1 MQEEYSIF
9 RRFPTLELALE
20 IKELLEDN
28 DIDVVIDD
36 NVPPVDVTFS
46 GSTLQH
52 KIELRI
58 NEADFEKA
66 EDILEQHSNAVLDEI
81 DKDYYL
87 FSFTDEELYDVLL
100 KSDEWSSLDYA
111 LAQKLLKERGK
122 SIDKELLI
130 SLKKQR
136 LEELAKPDDNQ
147 QAWIIAGYIFSILG
161 GFLGLIIG
169 YFLWTSKKT
178 LPNGQKVD
186 SYSLKDKKHGKRIFY
201 IGVIIAPIVLIMK
214 MLSYF

>member
-186 SYSLKDKKHGKRIFY
+186 SYSLKDKKHDKGIFY

>member
-20 IKELLEDN
+20 IKELLEKN
-28 DIDVVIDD
+28 NIEVILDD

-58 NEADFEKA
+58 AETNFEKA
-66 EDILEQHSNAVLDEI
+66 DDILEQHSNAVLDEI

-87 FSFTDEELYDVLL
+87 FNFTDEELYDVLL
-100 KSDEWSSLDYA
+100 KSDEWSSLDYT

-147 QAWIIAGYIFSILG
+147 QSWIIAGYIFSILG
-161 GFLGLIIG
+161 GFLGLSLVTFYG
-169 YFLWTSKKT
+169 HQRRLYLMVKK
-178 LPNGQKVD
+178 
-186 SYSLKDKKHGKRIFY
+186 
-201 IGVIIAPIVLIMK
+201 LI
-214 MLSYF
+214 LIH

>member
-9 RRFPTLELALE
+9 RRFPTLELAVE
-20 IKELLEDN
+20 IKGLLEN
-28 DIDVVIDD
+28 NNIDVILDD

-46 GSTLQH
+46 GSTIQH

-58 NEADFEKA
+58 A
-66 EDILEQHSNAVLDEI
+66 EENFNRAEEILEQHSNAVLDDI

-87 FSFTDEELYDVLL
+87 FSFNNEELYDVLL
-100 KSDEWSSLDYA
+100 KSDEWSSLDYM
-111 LAQKLLKERGK
+111 LAQKVLKERGQ
-122 SIDKELLI
+122 SIDKELLT

-136 LEELAKPDDNQ
+136 LEELAQPDKNQ
-147 QAWIIAGYIFSILG
+147 GPWIIAGYIFSFLG

-186 SYSLKDKKHGKRIFY
+186 SYSLSDRKHGKRIFY
-201 IGVIIAPIVLIMK
+201 IGVIIAPIVLLMK
-214 MLSYF
+214 ILSYF

>member
-20 IKELLEDN
+20 IKELLENN

-100 KSDEWSSLDYA
+100 KSDEWSSLDYT

-178 LPNGQKVD
+178 LPNGQK
-186 SYSLKDKKHGKRIFY
+186 
-201 IGVIIAPIVLIMK
+201 LIPT
-214 MLSYF
+214 L